1 MAAGD
6 SGTLIGEALR
16 RATASS
22 KHPICIWCNTAGP
35 DLALPADR
43 ALERLGAL
51 EEERDR
57 IVEALRFST
66 ECGDLADRQ
75 IVVERYV
82 DGLEAGPPRPP
93 GKAPPLLKR
102 SSARSRACMRSS
114 AEETSRSRV
123 RSDPASHCPRFRM
136 RFAAVAD
143 TQTVGVRPQK

>member
-82 DGLEAGPPRPP
+82 DGLEARAAEAAGQS
-93 GKAPPLLKR
+93 AP
-102 SSARSRACMRSS
+102 
-114 AEETSRSRV
+114 
-123 RSDPASHCPRFRM
+123 
-136 RFAAVAD
+136 AVEAV
-143 TQTVGVRPQK
+143 VGEIESLYAV